1 MKKLLSIVVLAII
14 FVVVA
19 LQPSALATNIASGR
33 GVFQS
38 NCAACHIGGKNSVN
52 KNKTLS
58 KSDLEKYG
66 MFDTDKIIY
75 QVTNGKNQMPAFN
88 ARLKPQ
94 QIEDVAAYVMAQAES
109 GWK

>member
-1 MKKLLSIVVLAII
+1 MVLAII

-19 LQPSALATNIASGR
+19 LQPSALATNIASGK
-33 GVFQS
+33 GVFQG
-38 NCAACHIGGKNSVN
+38 NCAACHIGGRNNLN
-52 KNKTLS
+52 KKKTLS
-58 KSDLEKYG
+58 KSDLEKYD

>member
-1 MKKLLSIVVLAII
+1 MLLSPYSLQLWLLKKLVE
-14 FVVVA
+14 
-19 LQPSALATNIASGR
+19 R
-33 GVFQS
+33 GVFQG
-38 NCAACHIGGKNSVN
+38 NCAACHIGGRNNLN
-52 KNKTLS
+52 KKKTLS
-58 KSDLEKYG
+58 KSDLEKYD
-66 MFDTDKIIY
+66 MFDTDKSIY

>member
-1 MKKLLSIVVLAII
+1 
-14 FVVVA
+14 
-19 LQPSALATNIASGR
+19 
-33 GVFQS
+33 
-38 NCAACHIGGKNSVN
+38 
-52 KNKTLS
+52 
-58 KSDLEKYG
+58 